1 MADQRSLGLL
11 GLVFGGLTFAVILV
25 AATLV
30 QAHVSGRLSLDGSG
44 PQAKASAPMTFAA
57 STMTQAQ

>member
-1 MADQRSLGLL
+1 MADHRSLGLL

-44 PQAKASAPMTFAA
+44 PQAQMKAPMTFA
-57 STMTQAQ
+57 SSSMTQAH

>member
-30 QAHVSGRLSLDGSG
+30 QAHVSGLLSLDGSG
-44 PQAKASAPMTFAA
+44 PQAQISAPMAFAA
-57 STMTQAQ
+57 ATATQAQ

>member
-1 MADQRSLGLL
+1 MADHRSLGIL
-11 GLVFGGLTFAVILV
+11 GLVFGGLTFAVIVV

-44 PQAKASAPMTFAA
+44 PQARVAAPMTFAA
-57 STMTQAQ
+57 TTAIQAQ

>member
-1 MADQRSLGLL
+1 MADHRSLGLL
-11 GLVFGGLTFAVILV
+11 GLVFGGLTFAVIVV

-44 PQAKASAPMTFAA
+44 PQASLTAPMTFAA
-57 STMTQAQ
+57 STTIQAQ

>member
-1 MADQRSLGLL
+1 MADHRSLGLL
-11 GLVFGGLTFAVILV
+11 GLVFGGLTFAVIMV

-44 PQAKASAPMTFAA
+44 PQTMVNAPMTFAA
-57 STMTQAQ
+57 SAVPEAQ

>member
-1 MADQRSLGLL
+1 MADHRSLGLL

-44 PQAKASAPMTFAA
+44 PQASRTAPMTFASSA
-57 STMTQAQ
+57 TTQAQ

>member
-30 QAHVSGRLSLDGSG
+30 QAHVSGRLSLDGTG
-44 PQAKASAPMTFAA
+44 PQAKVGTPMTFAA

>member
-1 MADQRSLGLL
+1 MADHRSLGLL

-30 QAHVSGRLSLDGSG
+30 QAHVSGRLSLDGA
-44 PQAKASAPMTFAA
+44 QAGVSAPMTFAA
-57 STMTQAQ
+57 STATQSQ

>member
-1 MADQRSLGLL
+1 MADHRSLGLL

-44 PQAKASAPMTFAA
+44 PRAMADAPMTFAA
-57 STMTQAQ
+57 SAVPEAQ